1 MHHNAKQNQIESNR
15 EKVAN
20 LYRVIMGGNPGKVRF
35 ERRPKVSSGL
45 SHGHI
50 EKKKSFVGRK

>member
-20 LYRVIMGGNPGKVRF
+20 LYRVIMEGNPSKVRF
-35 ERRPKVSSGL
+35 EQRPKVSSGL
-45 SHGHI
+45 SHGHT